1 MRQKQSR
8 IVSGRLARRAVSQ
21 ATSKSVASSK
31 GLGSTNLTVTSS
43 RFIST
48 IVFVL
53 ASTLLIAGEQNPSD
67 SPGELVRETVLNEIS
82 SNNGS
87 TRFVFKDLK
96 QTTHGSQTK
105 LIVETGEGAVGML
118 VAIDGKP
125 LTAAER
131 QAEEA
136 RLDGLAH
143 DPAELKKKQKGD
155 RDDTERTTKIMKAL
169 PEAFLYQRDGTETGR
184 DGLGDPGDEL
194 VRLTFRP
201 NPNYIPPSHTEQV
214 LTGMSG
220 YLLIDAN
227 KHRIAKID
235 GTLFREVGFGWG
247 ILGRLDK
254 GGKFLVQQGMVGD
267 GHWEVTCMDL
277 SFTGRELLVK
287 KLVISS
293 KDSFTDFHPTPSNLT
308 FAQGVELLKKEQ
320 SELAENH
327 QQQNRQ

>member
-1 MRQKQSR
+1 
-8 IVSGRLARRAVSQ
+8 
-21 ATSKSVASSK
+21 
-31 GLGSTNLTVTSS
+31 LTLTSS
-43 RFIST
+43 RFLST
-48 IVFVL
+48 VVFVL
-53 ASTLLIAGEQNPSD
+53 ASVLVTAGEQKPSD

-82 SNNGS
+82 ANNGG
-87 TRFVFKDLK
+87 TKFAFKDFK
-96 QTTHGSQTK
+96 ETTHGSQTK

-118 VAIDGKP
+118 VAINGKP
-125 LTAAER
+125 LTATER

-143 DPAELKKKQKGD
+143 NPVELKKKQKSD

-169 PEAFLYQRDGTETGR
+169 PEAFLYQRDGAETGHE
-184 DGLGDPGDEL
+184 GLGNPGDEL

-201 NPNYIPPSHTEQV
+201 NPNYVPPSHTEQV

-227 KHRIAKID
+227 KRRIAKID
-235 GTLFREVGFGWG
+235 GTLFKEVGFGWG

-254 GGKFLVQQGMVGD
+254 GGKFLVQQGAVGD

-287 KLVISS
+287 KLAISS
-293 KDSFTDFHPTPSNLT
+293 KDSFTDFHQTPPNLT
-308 FAQGVELLKKEQ
+308 FAQGVELLKKKQ
-320 SELAENH
+320 SELAENY
-327 QQQNRQ
+327 QQNGP